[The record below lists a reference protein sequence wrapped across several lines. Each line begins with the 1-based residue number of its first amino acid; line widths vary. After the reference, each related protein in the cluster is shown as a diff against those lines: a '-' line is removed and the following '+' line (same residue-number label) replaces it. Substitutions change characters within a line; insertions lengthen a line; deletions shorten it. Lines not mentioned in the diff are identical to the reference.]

1 MRFVAM
7 VLCALA
13 IASGQ
18 AYAEGNLRPSQC
30 PQGQGLKA
38 TLMVRGH
45 NGPPFPVVLSTVDP
59 SYLNAR
65 WHLVP
70 VGDQFGIVSFLTQYG
85 SVAITSTGN
94 GAAVVASPWNG
105 NAQQLWRVTN
115 DGRNSTFALGA
126 SGLYM
131 RTGQCNRGQPLV
143 LAPDSGPIIWVWN

>member
-1 MRFVAM
+1 M
-7 VLCALA
+7 VH
-13 IASGQ
+13 
-18 AYAEGNLRPSQC
+18 
-30 PQGQGLKA
+30 
-38 TLMVRGH
+38 GH
-45 NGPPFPVVLSTVDP
+45 NAPPFPVVLSTVDP

-115 DGRNSTFALGA
+115 DGQKLDFRPGLG
-126 SGLYM
+126 GLYL
-131 RTGQCNRGQPLV
+131 RTTGCGRGQPLV
-143 LAPDSGPIIWVWN
+143 LAPDTGPVIWVWN